1 MTTCLWLIRH
11 GEPAG
16 VRGRCYGK
24 LDVGLSAA
32 GKAQMERAADCLK
45 AERIDAI
52 YSSPRVRTTES
63 ARIVA
68 SLHDC
73 ACQADEGLCEIDFG
87 DFEGLAYDEIAV
99 RYPELYRQWMESP
112 TELQFP
118 NGESFGEMKVRVL
131 RVFEAIRKWNEG
143 RTVAIATHGGVIRIL
158 LASALQMPDACLFR
172 LAQDYGALNLL
183 TWLDG
188 VPVVQLMNGRPY

>member
-52 YSSPRVRTTES
+52 YSSPRVRTSES

-112 TELQFP
+112 TEVQFP

-131 RVFEAIRKWNEG
+131 RAFEAIRKWNEG
-143 RTVAIATHGGVIRIL
+143 RTVAIVTHGGVNRIL

-172 LAQDYGALNLL
+172 LAQDYAALNLL